1 MRVASTSLDIWNDW
15 VYVSE
20 CPGSFT
26 EVWVS
31 GLDDFREHLELI
43 DTIEYT
49 KFIMIQ
55 KVLQRKKARRI
66 GSNGVPV

>member
-1 MRVASTSLDIWNDW
+1 MRVTRTGLDRWNDW

-55 KVLQRKKARRI
+55 RVLQRKKAKRR
-66 GSNGVPV
+66 GPNRVSV